1 MLIRVLTALA
11 LLLCAAPAYAAD
23 RVGSVMAVQGTVTVK
38 REGAEKAET
47 AAVAMPIHLNDTIE
61 TGPDS
66 RVIALF
72 VDETELTLG
81 ADAITTIDE
90 YVYDPAATNG
100 NRARMGVARGA
111 FLYVSGMIGKAARPD
126 VKIEVPYGSIGLR
139 GTTVWGGELDQYGIF
154 VLDGKV
160 SVQTKRGSVL
170 LSKGEGVDLANAN
183 SAPAGRKVWGQ
194 PKIDRAV
201 ATIALKDQDA
211 ATKRVAE
218 EKARLQAEREKIAPA
233 LKDGKEGP
241 KPPVNPEIV
250 PEAPKEEPVKKS
262 DSAFGEDEET
272 LAKEN
277 AEALDKRKEKLQQPT
292 IPAAPGPT
300 P

>member
-1 MLIRVLTALA
+1 MLIRVLTAIA
-11 LLLCAAPAYAAD
+11 FLLCAAPASAAD
-23 RVGSVMAVQGTVTVK
+23 PIGSIMAVQGTVTVK

-47 AAVAMPIHLNDTIE
+47 AAVAMPVHLNDTIE

-81 ADAITTIDE
+81 GDAITTVDE
-90 YVYDPAATNG
+90 YVYDPVAKSG
-100 NRARMGVARGA
+100 NRARMTVARGA
-111 FLYVSGMIGKAARPD
+111 FLYVSGVIGKAARPD
-126 VKIEVPYGSIGLR
+126 VKIDVPYGSIGLR

-170 LSKGEGVDLANAN
+170 LGKGEGVDLANAN

-211 ATKRVAE
+211 ATKRVTE
-218 EKARLQAEREKIAPA
+218 EKARLQAEREKLAPA

-241 KPPVNPEIV
+241 KPPVNPEIA
-250 PEAPKEEPVKKS
+250 PEQPKEEPAKKS
-262 DSAFGEDEET
+262 DNAFGEDEET

-277 AEALDKRKEKLQQPT
+277 AEALDKRKEKLQQPA